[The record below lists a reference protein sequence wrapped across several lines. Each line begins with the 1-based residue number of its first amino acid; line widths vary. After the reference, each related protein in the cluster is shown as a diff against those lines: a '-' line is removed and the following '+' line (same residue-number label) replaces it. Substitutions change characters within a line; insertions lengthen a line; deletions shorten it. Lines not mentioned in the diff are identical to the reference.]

1 MRSVKKLT
9 VLVITCVILIAL
21 AVLPAC
27 AGDQDAQTQPRVNY
41 PKTPDAS
48 ELTQAEGI
56 NRFAF
61 RFYETTRNEQTSA
74 ICSPYSLGLVMSMLY
89 AGTVGKTR
97 SEIASCFGYKLSGQE
112 QNRALARLQ
121 SRIRDAVYAGTEP
134 RKLRAD
140 RKSRGSDSSEFTAQV
155 WSPYENE
162 PFTPEYNME
171 NILTLPSQLL
181 PIIAPQ
187 YRKVLTKYYGASLM
201 VSGSEKP
208 NHPAKDA
215 SLRLSSRFSLNLPW
229 KTPFRKADTAL
240 MRFYPE
246 FKPEDQFPTLY
257 QMMKKQARFG
267 YGEREGLQILEM
279 PYLQEDFC
287 LRILLPER
295 LSEFEQNFTYASY
308 REILSGITTQEV
320 LVFIPQFTRAQR
332 QSDLIPVFR
341 KLGVISAF
349 DFNQSELTGIFKTP
363 PNLNYAV
370 TGLSQQSIITLD
382 EAGTNAMSLTDLKV
396 AGSGIAKAEAR
407 GVKMFLAD
415 HPFIYLL
422 VHKPTDC
429 ILFMGSLR

>member
-1 MRSVKKLT
+1 MKSVKKLM
-9 VLVITCVILIAL
+9 VLIITRVILIAL

-27 AGDQDAQTQPRVNY
+27 AGDQDAQPQPRVNY
-41 PKTPDAS
+41 PKTPDAN
-48 ELTQAEGI
+48 ELTLAEGI

-89 AGTVGKTR
+89 AGAVGKTR

-162 PFTPEYNME
+162 PITPEYNME

-181 PIIAPQ
+181 PMIAPQ
-187 YRKVLTKYYGASLM
+187 YRKVLSKYYGAALM
-201 VSGSEKP
+201 VSDSAKQY
-208 NHPAKDA
+208 HRVKDA

-229 KTPFRKADTAL
+229 KYPFRKADTAL
-240 MRFYPE
+240 MSFYPE
-246 FKPEDQFPTLY
+246 FKPEDQIPTMY
-257 QMMKKQARFG
+257 QMMKQQERFG

-287 LRILLPER
+287 LRILLPEH
-295 LSEFEQNFTYASY
+295 LSEFEQNFNYTSY

-332 QSDLIPVFR
+332 QSDLIPVLR
-341 KLGVISAF
+341 QLGVSSAF
-349 DFNQSELTGIFKTP
+349 DFNQAELTGIFETP
-363 PNLNYAV
+363 LKLNYAV
-370 TGLSQQSIITLD
+370 TGISQQSIITLD
-382 EAGTNAMSLTDLKV
+382 EAGTKAISLTELEM
-396 AGSGIAKAEAR
+396 AGSGIARAEASV
-407 GVKMFLAD
+407 VKVFLAN

-422 VHKPTDC
+422 VHKPTGC
-429 ILFMGSLR
+429 ILFIGSLR